1 MKAERRNAAG
11 VSEHRLDREAGRLVY
26 PVVSR
31 RSGGLSVGVNLFPDL
46 KTCNFDCPYCE
57 VFPFPEARPF
67 SLARFESEL
76 GEFLDEG
83 WAASWA
89 PETVRDIC
97 ISGNGEPSL
106 SPLLEEAAALCA
118 AARSVRPELL
128 GGARLV
134 LITNSTGFLSERG
147 RGVLG
152 RVQDLGFELWA
163 KLDGGDQ
170 AAFERLSRSRYALG
184 DIVEGLRIYAAER
197 PLVVQTMLCE
207 VEGVSPGD
215 GEMAAYARTV
225 AELLRSGARLSSIQ
239 LYTLARPASGGAC
252 RALGDAEMLRLA
264 EVLSLALASAPAEGA
279 PPPIELFGSR
289 GNIGSEGAPGFGRAA
304 SSGSGRAAGGR
315 GGPAAASESA

>member
-1 MKAERRNAAG
+1 MKFERRNAAE

-26 PVVSR
+26 PVISR

-67 SLARFESEL
+67 SLARFEAEL

-118 AARSVRPELL
+118 AARGREPELL

-147 RGVLG
+147 RGLLG
-152 RVQDLGFELWA
+152 RVQDLGFEVWA
-163 KLDGGDQ
+163 KLDGGTQ
-170 AAFERLSRSRYALG
+170 AAFERMSRSPYRLA
-184 DIVEGLRIYAAER
+184 DVVEGLRVYAAKR

-207 VEGVSPGD
+207 VEGVPPGD
-215 GEMAAYARTV
+215 GEMAAYARTI
-225 AELLRSGARLSSIQ
+225 AELRRSGARLSSIQ
-239 LYTLARPASGGAC
+239 LYTLARPASGGEC
-252 RALGDAEMLRLA
+252 RALDDAEMLRLA
-264 EVLSLALASAPAEGA
+264 RILGLALESAFAEG
-279 PPPIELFGSR
+279 PRLPIELFGSR
-289 GNIGSEGAPGFGRAA
+289 GALRFD
-304 SSGSGRAAGGR
+304 
-315 GGPAAASESA
+315 GGPAAEAQSAAAPESA